1 MGTMEDLLERTNAGM
16 MDTVMETG
24 GWGAVTREVESGTNW
39 LREMGGGNSSLVSQ
53 LGSQASVI

>member
-24 GWGAVTREVESGTNW
+24 GWGAVTRKVESGANW
-39 LREMGGGNSSLVSQ
+39 LREMGGSNSSLVS
-53 LGSQASVI
+53 